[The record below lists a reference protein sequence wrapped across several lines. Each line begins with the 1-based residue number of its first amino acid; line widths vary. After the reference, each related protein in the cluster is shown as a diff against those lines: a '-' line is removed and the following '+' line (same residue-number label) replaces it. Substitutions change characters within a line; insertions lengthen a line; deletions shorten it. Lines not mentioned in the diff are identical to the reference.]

1 MYGQPERDKYPLRR
15 MFLKHDIGCELA
27 LIYAPVAALPEL
39 VYYSIRKGIV
49 KVAIGDIVLLERM
62 LHQLPAVYVE
72 PDDKIL

>member
-15 MFLKHDIGCELA
+15 TFLKHDIGCELA
-27 LIYAPVAALPEL
+27 LIYAPVAALSEL

-62 LHQLPAVYVE
+62 LHQLPSVYVE